1 MGNLIRFLLPV
12 CTPHG
17 HVARNHL
24 TKFPESP
31 INPSGQADPLKAWNR
46 KICIMQNVSIPTFVR
61 DTVLNPRQDLLSMVS
76 LYSRYQVVMCVHSAR
91 DTTLNIPTLRTTH
104 ITTRTPL
111 RRLAPICTLQ
121 AISLSNSRPSRDF
134 DL

>member
-1 MGNLIRFLLPV
+1 
-12 CTPHG
+12 
-17 HVARNHL
+17 
-24 TKFPESP
+24 
-31 INPSGQADPLKAWNR
+31 
-46 KICIMQNVSIPTFVR
+46 MQNVSIPTFVR

-111 RRLAPICTLQ
+111 RRLAPTCTLQ